1 MAIVLVVNSV
11 NVNDNKGLEVTFQ
24 SQFSHR
30 VPRVKAVAEHK
41 TVPTII
47 DERPRSG
54 NLTTKIVVRV
64 SREVDWCE
72 ESI

>member
-30 VPRVKAVAEHK
+30 VPRVMAVAEHK
-41 TVPTII
+41 TTII